1 MHIRPGNPGDANAVA
16 SLIASFQSILTLEPS
31 GAGAEQYLAS
41 VSEEGER
48 QYLESPRYAY
58 LLAELE
64 GQMVGFVAM
73 RDQTHLFHLFV
84 AAAHQRIGIARA
96 LWEQARQL
104 SLRAG
109 PIAEFT
115 LNSSLNAV
123 PVYLAFGFV
132 PAADYGIRWEKM
144 PPDPAFQVCLLQPGA
159 LTDAPTSPGVVCY
172 GPEFDAV

>member
-41 VSEEGER
+41 VSEDAER

-58 LLAELE
+58 LVAELE

-115 LNSSLNAV
+115 VNSSPERSACV
-123 PVYLAFGFV
+123 PVVRLRSCRRCNA
-132 PAADYGIRWEKM
+132 
-144 PPDPAFQVCLLQPGA
+144 GA
-159 LTDAPTSPGVVCY
+159 RYSLFANAPHATK
-172 GPEFDAV
+172 